1 MESSFNLHSCCLLT
15 FKTLLLAKF
24 IVDENDS
31 YFVFVSVQ
39 WNIQKSRGFGTILC
53 PVRVVDMCTISC
65 IPPPSITVVTK
76 FLPQIILKKISLE

>member
-53 PVRVVDMCTISC
+53 PVRVVDVHNILYPSSLHHRGDK
-65 IPPPSITVVTK
+65 IPATNY
-76 FLPQIILKKISLE
+76 LKKKSL